1 MAVTS
6 ISCIPSLL
14 FQPKS
19 NPPKF
24 SLYSS
29 FTTPKSNF
37 FTFTSRQNLI
47 NAKFVNNIR
56 YPITLLKAQASSFNG
71 EKQPMLPPFNIL
83 ITGSSKGIGYA
94 LAKEFL
100 KAGDNVIICSR
111 TGERVESAVQSLRG
125 EFGDLRVWGT
135 KCDVRDGQDVKN
147 LVAFAQEKLKYID
160 IWINNAGS
168 NAYSYKPLAEA
179 SDEDLIE
186 VVTTNTLGLMLC
198 CREAMKMMLNQ
209 PRGGHIFN
217 IDGAGSDGRPTPR
230 FAAYG
235 ATKRSVVHLTK
246 SLQAELQMQDV
257 KNVVVHNLSPGMVT
271 TDLLMSGAT
280 TKQAKFF
287 INVLAEPAEV
297 VAEYLV
303 PNIRSIAGN
312 GSTKPTY
319 IRFLTGVKAYSQI
332 FSDME
337 SEEGSDGVNY
347 SGNFVT
353 DTFFPTFD
361 DAVTWADGVS
371 IKLGFILVKSSYN
384 KTRDGRPYR
393 YLRCDWSR
401 RSKPRDLENA
411 IRKDTKTKANGCP
424 FYIKIYYDVSTES

>member
-332 FSDME
+332 FSRIFFWCQ
-337 SEEGSDGVNY
+337 EE
-347 SGNFVT
+347 
-353 DTFFPTFD
+353 
-361 DAVTWADGVS
+361 
-371 IKLGFILVKSSYN
+371 
-384 KTRDGRPYR
+384 
-393 YLRCDWSR
+393 
-401 RSKPRDLENA
+401 
-411 IRKDTKTKANGCP
+411 
-424 FYIKIYYDVSTES
+424 

>member
-1 MAVTS
+1 MAITASVS
-6 ISCIPSLL
+6 FLSPSPSRL
-14 FQPKS
+14 FCLQNHNSLSQPL
-19 NPPKF
+19 F
-24 SLYSS
+24 SLPFHSHAFPTFAS
-29 FTTPKSNF
+29 PQKRLKSTAIPQNITPS
-37 FTFTSRQNLI
+37 
-47 NAKFVNNIR
+47 
-56 YPITLLKAQASSFNG
+56 AQASNDSA
-71 EKQPMLPPFNIL
+71 PMLPPYNVL
-83 ITGSSKGIGYA
+83 ITGSTKGIGFA
-94 LAKEFL
+94 LAREFL
-100 KAGDNVIICSR
+100 KAGDNVIISSR
-111 TGERVESAVQSLRG
+111 SAERVESSVESLRR
-125 EFGDLRVWGT
+125 EFGKHHVWGT
-135 KCDVRDGQDVKN
+135 TCDVRKGEDVKD
-147 LVAFAQEKLKYID
+147 LVAFAQENLKYID

-186 VVTTNTLGLMLC
+186 VVTTNTLGLMIC
-198 CREAMKMMLNQ
+198 CREAIKMMLNQ

-303 PNIRSIAGN
+303 PNIRSIPVN

-319 IRFLTGVKAYSQI
+319 IRFLTGLKAYSQI
-332 FSDME
+332 FSRFAF
-337 SEEGSDGVNY
+337 GARRN
-347 SGNFVT
+347 
-353 DTFFPTFD
+353 
-361 DAVTWADGVS
+361 
-371 IKLGFILVKSSYN
+371 
-384 KTRDGRPYR
+384 R
-393 YLRCDWSR
+393 YL
-401 RSKPRDLENA
+401 LE
-411 IRKDTKTKANGCP
+411 D
-424 FYIKIYYDVSTES
+424 

>member
-1 MAVTS
+1 MAATCS
-6 ISCIPSLL
+6 SSFPSLL
-14 FQPKS
+14 PLPKARI
-19 NPPKF
+19 PKF
-24 SLYSS
+24 SFYSS
-29 FTTPKSNF
+29 FTTSQSNF
-37 FTFTSRQNLI
+37 FTVTSRQNLI
-47 NAKFVNNIR
+47 NGDFVNNIR
-56 YPITLLKAQASSFNG
+56 TPLTLLKAQASSVNG
-71 EKQPMLPPFNIL
+71 EKQPMLPPFNVL

-100 KAGDNVIICSR
+100 KAGDSVIICSR
-111 TGERVESAVQSLRG
+111 GGERVESAVQSLRA
-125 EFGDLRVWGT
+125 EFGDL
-135 KCDVRDGQDVKN
+135 
-147 LVAFAQEKLKYID
+147 LV
-160 IWINNAGS
+160 WINNAGS
-168 NAYSYKPLAEA
+168 NAYSYKPLAES

-186 VVTTNTLGLMLC
+186 VVTTNTLGLMIC
-198 CREAMKMMLNQ
+198 CREAMKLMLNQ

-303 PNIRSIAGN
+303 PNVRSVAGS

-319 IRFLTGVKAYSQI
+319 VRFLTGLKAYTQI
-332 FSDME
+332 FSRIVF
-337 SEEGSDGVNY
+337 GARRNR
-347 SGNFVT
+347 FVVE
-353 DTFFPTFD
+353 D
-361 DAVTWADGVS
+361 
-371 IKLGFILVKSSYN
+371 
-384 KTRDGRPYR
+384 
-393 YLRCDWSR
+393 
-401 RSKPRDLENA
+401 
-411 IRKDTKTKANGCP
+411 
-424 FYIKIYYDVSTES
+424 